1 MSAFLADYTLRTVAL
16 GAALLGALVGGLG
29 TFALLRR
36 QSLLG
41 DAISHAALPGIVLAF
56 LFTGTK
62 SNVVLLVGAGIAGG
76 LAVAMLS
83 GITAATRIKEDA
95 ALGLVLSVL
104 FGLGMMLLTMVQKR
118 PDASQAGL
126 DRFLFGQAAAL
137 MRSDVVVLAALAGLT
152 LLVVLALW
160 KELKILCFDPDLTA
174 ALGYRVRALE
184 TTLLALLVVAIV
196 VGLQT
201 VGVVLISA
209 LVVAPAAAARQ
220 WTDRLSIM
228 AALAAGFGA
237 LSGASGAVISSV
249 TPRLPTGPTVVV
261 VLAAIAVASLLFAPA
276 RGLLWAAVARL
287 RHGRRLR
294 LEAVLVDLYRLAEQ
308 HDDPGHAHSP
318 AALAAMHR
326 GRAGVDRS
334 LARLADAGLVRR
346 GDGPVWAL
354 TDEGR
359 RRARGLAVARGEE
372 AL

>member
-1 MSAFLADYTLRTVAL
+1 MSALLADYTLRVVAL

-41 DAISHAALPGIVLAF
+41 DAISHAALPGIALAF
-56 LFTGTK
+56 LLTGSKGTL
-62 SNVVLLVGAGIAGG
+62 VLLVGAGIAGG
-76 LAVAMLS
+76 LAVAILS
-83 GITAATRIKEDA
+83 GITASTRIKEDT

-137 MRSDVVVLAALAGLT
+137 MRGDLVVLAWLAALALA
-152 LLVVLALW
+152 VVLALW
-160 KELKILCFDPDLTA
+160 KELKILCFDPDLAA
-174 ALGYRVRALE
+174 ALGYRVRRLE
-184 TTLLALLVVAIV
+184 SVLLALLVVAIV

-209 LVVAPAAAARQ
+209 LVVAPASAARQ
-220 WTDRLSIM
+220 WTDRLALM

-237 LSGASGAVISSV
+237 VAGASGAVISSV

-261 VLAAIAVASLLFAPA
+261 VLAAIAAVSLLLAPA
-276 RGLLWAAVARL
+276 RGLLWAAAARK
-287 RHGRRLR
+287 RSGRRLR
-294 LEAVLVDLYRLAEQ
+294 LEAVLVDLHLLAEQ
-308 HDDPGHAHSP
+308 HDDPGHGHSP
-318 AALAAMHR
+318 AVLAALHR
-326 GRAGVDRS
+326 GRAGIDRT

-346 GDGPVWAL
+346 RDGPLWAL
-354 TDEGR
+354 TEAGR
-359 RRARGLAVARGEE
+359 RRARELASGRAEE
-372 AL
+372 AP

>member
-1 MSAFLADYTLRTVAL
+1 MTALLADYTLRTVAL

-41 DAISHAALPGIVLAF
+41 DAISHAALPGIAVAF
-56 LFTGTK
+56 LVTGSK
-62 SNVVLLVGAGIAGG
+62 STVVLLVGAGIAGG
-76 LAVAMLS
+76 LAVAILS
-83 GITAATRIKEDA
+83 GITASTRIKEDA
-95 ALGLVLSVL
+95 ALGLVLSVM

-137 MRSDVVVLAALAGLT
+137 MRGDLVLLAWLAAFAMA
-152 LLVVLALW
+152 VVLALW
-160 KELKILCFDPDLTA
+160 KELKILCFDPDLAA
-174 ALGYRVRALE
+174 ALGYRVRRLE
-184 TTLLALLVVAIV
+184 TVLLALLVVAIV

-220 WTDRLSIM
+220 WTDRLSLV
-228 AALAAGFGA
+228 AGLAAGFGA
-237 LSGASGAVISSV
+237 VAGASGAVISSV

-276 RGLLWAAVARL
+276 RGLLWGAVARL

-294 LEAVLVDLYRLAEQ
+294 LEAVLVDLYLLAGQ

-359 RRARGLAVARGEE
+359 RRARGLAVDRGEE
-372 AL
+372 AI

>member
-1 MSAFLADYTLRTVAL
+1 MTALLADYTLRTVAL
-16 GAALLGALVGGLG
+16 GAAALGALVGGLG

-41 DAISHAALPGIVLAF
+41 DAISHAALPGIAVAF
-56 LFTGTK
+56 LVTGSK
-62 SNVVLLVGAGIAGG
+62 STVVLLVGAGIAGG
-76 LAVAMLS
+76 LAVAILS
-83 GITAATRIKEDA
+83 GITASTRIKEDA
-95 ALGLVLSVL
+95 ALGLVLSVM

-137 MRSDVVVLAALAGLT
+137 MRGDLVLLAWLAAFAMA
-152 LLVVLALW
+152 VVLALW
-160 KELKILCFDPDLTA
+160 KELKILCFDPDLAA
-174 ALGYRVRALE
+174 ALGYRVRRLE
-184 TTLLALLVVAIV
+184 TVLLALLVVAIV

-220 WTDRLSIM
+220 WTDRLSLV
-228 AALAAGFGA
+228 AGLAAGFGA
-237 LSGASGAVISSV
+237 VAGASGAVISSV

-276 RGLLWAAVARL
+276 RGLLWGAVARL

-294 LEAVLVDLYRLAEQ
+294 LEAVLVDLYLLAGQ

-359 RRARGLAVARGEE
+359 RRARGLAVDRGEE
-372 AL
+372 AI

>member
-62 SNVVLLVGAGIAGG
+62 SNLVLLVGAGIAGG

-95 ALGLVLSVL
+95 ALGMVLSVL

-160 KELKILCFDPDLTA
+160 KELKILCFDPDLAA

-220 WTDRLSIM
+220 WTDRLSVM
-228 AALAAGFGA
+228 AALAAAIGA
-237 LSGASGAVISSV
+237 VSGAAGAVISSV
-249 TPRLPTGPTVVV
+249 TPHLPTGPTVVV
-261 VLAAIAVASLLFAPA
+261 VLALAAVVSLLLAPA
-276 RGLLWAAVARL
+276 RGLLWAAAARL

-294 LEAVLVDLYRLAEQ
+294 LEAVLVDLYLLAGQ
-308 HDDPGHAHSP
+308 HEDPNHGHSP
-318 AALAAMHR
+318 AVLASMRTGR
-326 GRAGVDRS
+326 GGVGRS
-334 LARLADAGLVRR
+334 LQRLGDAGLVRR

-354 TDEGR
+354 TDAGR
-359 RRARGLAVARGEE
+359 RRASELAARSSEGSS
-372 AL
+372 

>member
-1 MSAFLADYTLRTVAL
+1 MSALLADYTLRTVAV

-41 DAISHAALPGIVLAF
+41 DAISHAALPGIAIAF
-56 LFTGTK
+56 LVTGSK
-62 SNVVLLVGAGIAGG
+62 STVVLLVGAGVAGG
-76 LAVAMLS
+76 LAVAVLA

-95 ALGLVLSVL
+95 ALGLVLSVM

-137 MRSDVVVLAALAGLT
+137 MRGDLVLLAWLSALALAA
-152 LLVVLALW
+152 VVALW
-160 KELKILCFDPDLTA
+160 KELKILCFDSDLAA
-174 ALGYRVRALE
+174 ALGYRVRLLE
-184 TTLLALLVVAIV
+184 TALLALLVVAIV

-237 LSGASGAVISSV
+237 LSGAAGAVISSV

-261 VLAAIAVASLLFAPA
+261 VLAAIAVASLLLAPA
-276 RGLLWAAVARL
+276 RGLLWAAAARL

-308 HDDPGHAHSP
+308 HDDPGHPHSP
-318 AALAAMHR
+318 AALAAMRR
-326 GRAGVDRS
+326 GRTGVGRS
-334 LARLADAGLVRR
+334 LERLADAGLVTR

-359 RRARGLAVARGEE
+359 RRARGLAVDRGEE
-372 AL
+372 AP